1 MNDCAIPN
9 EWPFPAW
16 RGLDVMADAV
26 NDMPSSAEAL
36 ARQAQAGDAAAFEQ
50 LVTLHETRIFNYLR
64 RMTGHVH
71 DAQDLTQVTFVKAYR
86 SLLRFDPRQSF
97 STWLFTIAKR
107 TMLNHFRDTRRTEE
121 LPDDEGME
129 ARTPASDAESRDEQ
143 ASVWDAARRLPRD
156 QFEALWLR
164 YAEGFSIAETARA
177 MDTNQ
182 VRVRVLLH
190 RGRGKLAKLL
200 RPPRPS

>member
-1 MNDCAIPN
+1 MNDCAILT
-9 EWPFPAW
+9 EWPFQAR
-16 RGLDVMADAV
+16 RGLEVMADAV
-26 NDMPSSAEAL
+26 NDTPSSAEQF
-36 ARQAQAGDAAAFEQ
+36 ARLAQAGDAAAFEQ
-50 LVTLHETRIFNYLR
+50 LVSLHEARIFNYLCQ
-64 RMTGHVH
+64 MTGHVH

-86 SLLRFDPRQSF
+86 SLARFDPRLSF

-121 LPDDEGME
+121 LTDDERME
-129 ARTPASDAESRDEQ
+129 LQTPATDAENRDEQ
-143 ASVWDAARRLPRD
+143 ASVWETARRLPRD

-177 MDTNQ
+177 METNQ

-190 RGRGKLAKLL
+190 RGRRKLAKLL
-200 RPPRPS
+200 RPARPQ